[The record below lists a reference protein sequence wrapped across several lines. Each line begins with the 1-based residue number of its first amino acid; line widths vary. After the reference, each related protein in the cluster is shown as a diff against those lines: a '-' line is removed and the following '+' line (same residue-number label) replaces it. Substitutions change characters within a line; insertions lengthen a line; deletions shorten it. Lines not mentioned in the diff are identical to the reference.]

1 MSENTKKTGKGK
13 RVVGRIFASLGVT
26 IGMVLVALIA
36 LLFVVFRGPSE
47 SIRKLVTLSFNETS
61 AVYWIPSLFIPQA
74 QVDEYLASKAAAIES
89 DNVTNFDLIQINSAS
104 GSSTATDVVFN
115 EADPDGDGIIIEEIH
130 GASYRG
136 FMMTILDPT
145 RVTLGTPDE
154 FGEYGLTIQEMA
166 EKYNA
171 VAAINGGGFYDP
183 DGHGNGGTPE
193 GIVIQNGEITYPG
206 WGNSHTLVGFDKDHR
221 LIVGTMSGQEALDM
235 NMDCCCEFGPSLIV
249 NGVPQNEDAPLAS
262 GVNPRTAIGQR
273 ADGAVLFLVI
283 DGRQVFSA
291 GATLDD
297 LVDIMMDYGAVNASN
312 LDGGSSSTLLY
323 EGEILNTCASVY
335 GFRKLP
341 TSFVVL
347 PLDNTSA
354 NATPSGQ
361 N

>member
-1 MSENTKKTGKGK
+1 MSENTKKPGKAK
-13 RVVGRIFASLGVT
+13 TVISRIFATLGVT

-47 SIRKLVTLSFNETS
+47 SIRKLVALSFNETS
-61 AVYWIPSLFIPQA
+61 AVYWVPSLFIPQE
-74 QVDEYLASKAAAIES
+74 QVDEYLASKAASSASS
-89 DNVTNFDLIQINSAS
+89 DSVTNFNLIQINAAS
-104 GSSTATDVVFN
+104 G
-115 EADPDGDGIIIEEIH
+115 EAGTTETVSQYNVDDPDGDGIIVEEVH
-130 GASYRG
+130 GPSFRG
-136 FMMTILDPT
+136 YMMIVLDPS
-145 RVTLGTPDE
+145 RVTLGKPDS
-154 FGEYGLTIQEMA
+154 FGGEGLDITEMA

-193 GIVIQNGEITYPG
+193 GIVIYDGEIAFG
-206 WGNSHTLVGFDKDHR
+206 SAEKNHTLVGFDKDHR
-221 LIVGTMSGQEALDM
+221 LIVGTMTGNEALAM

-249 NGVPQNEDAPLAS
+249 NGAPQNEDHPLES

-273 ADGAVLFLVI
+273 ADGAVLLLVI

-323 EGEILNTCASVY
+323 NGEILNTCASVY

-347 PLDNTSA
+347 PQDAAA
-354 NATPSGQ
+354 NQ